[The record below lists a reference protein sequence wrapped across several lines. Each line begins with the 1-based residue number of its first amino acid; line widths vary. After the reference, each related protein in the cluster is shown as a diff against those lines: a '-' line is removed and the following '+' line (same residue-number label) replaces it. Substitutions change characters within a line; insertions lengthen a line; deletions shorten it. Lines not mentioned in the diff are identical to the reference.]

1 MRNKPTQARSVQ
13 RFTKLSRRQLLG
25 GTGAALAL
33 PYLDAM
39 RPARAADCAELPKR
53 LIVMY
58 TPNGTVPASFWPTGS
73 GSDFALSPILEPLE
87 EHKNSLLI
95 VGGLDIRS
103 GNTGP
108 GDPHQRG
115 TGSCLT
121 GRALLEGN
129 FSGDA
134 NEVAGW
140 AAGISLDQHVAA
152 SIDCTPLRSLEF
164 GVMVEDPTVR
174 GRISYT
180 GAGKPLP
187 PENSPSKI
195 YERVFEPGLTGEEK
209 ALRRERRGYVIDRVL
224 DQYRA
229 LHQRLG
235 VEDRARLDSHVE
247 ALTELET
254 QLQQP
259 GVEFGGA
266 CTELELPTFS
276 EDFDYGE
283 LPAVGKAQIDVM
295 TQMMRCDVTRVATL
309 MWTHSQSMASYP
321 LTVKF
326 GSQTFNSTGGHHG
339 LAHKGDDEAEY
350 IAKNVAI
357 NRFFAGQLAYLIQS
371 LQSIPEGEGTAFD
384 NTLILW
390 TNEQNKGNTHD
401 LGDMPYVLAGSLGG
415 AVQTGQYLRFGPELS
430 TRNGERGESHNR
442 LLTTVLRA
450 MGLDDEGFG
459 DTQFG
464 SDVLPG
470 ILT

>member
-1 MRNKPTQARSVQ
+1 MRRALIGRRS
-13 RFTKLSRRQLLG
+13 LLTG
-25 GTGAALAL
+25 AGAALAL
-33 PYLDAM
+33 PYLDIM
-39 RPARAADCAELPKR
+39 RARAASSCDADAPKR

-58 TPNGTVPASFWPTGS
+58 TPNGTIPAAFWPTGS
-73 GSDFALSPILEPLE
+73 EDDFELSPILSPLE
-87 EHKNSLLI
+87 AHKSDLLI
-95 VGGLDIRS
+95 VGGMDILS

-121 GRALLEGN
+121 GRALMEGN

-140 AAGISLDQHVAA
+140 ASGISLDQQVAA

-195 YERVFEPGLTGEEK
+195 YERVFEPGLSKEEK

-224 DQYRA
+224 DQYKA
-229 LHQRLG
+229 LNLRLG
-235 VEDRARLDSHVE
+235 SEDRTRLESHVE
-247 ALTELET
+247 ALTQLET
-254 QLQQP
+254 QLAAP

-266 CTELELPTFS
+266 CVEQDVPTFS
-276 EDFDYGE
+276 TDFDYSQ
-283 LPAVGKAQIDVM
+283 LPAVGKAQIDVL
-295 TQMMRCDVTRVATL
+295 TQMVRCDVTRVATL
-309 MWTHSQSMASYP
+309 MWTHSQSQANYP
-321 LTVKF
+321 LNVKF
-326 GSQTFNSTGGHHG
+326 GGQTFTSTGGHHG

-350 IAKNVAI
+350 IAKNTAI
-357 NRFFAGQLAYLIQS
+357 DNFFASQLAYLIDQ
-371 LQSIPEGEGTAFD
+371 LKAIPEGEGTAFD

-401 LGDMPYVLAGSLGG
+401 MGDMPYVLAGSAGG
-415 AVQTGQYLRFGPELS
+415 AIQTGRYKRFGPELS

-442 LLTTVLRA
+442 LLTTVLKA
-450 MGLDDEGFG
+450 MGLPDESFG
-459 DTQFG
+459 DPNYA

-470 ILT
+470 ILS